1 MQSKINRMIYI
12 AVFAGLTAA
21 GSIMRIP
28 FPLVPLTLQT
38 FFVYLAG
45 NILRARDAAISQ
57 IIFLLTGLSG
67 IPVFSMGGGPGYIMK
82 PTFGYLLA
90 FPVAAWM
97 AGYVSGRSSKKN
109 GYLIGNLYAA
119 IIIFFIG
126 SVYFYIL
133 SNYFLDMSISV
144 KTVLISG
151 VVIFIPGEILKIIS
165 AAMLAK
171 KLNKVLGSQSL

>member
-1 MQSKINRMIYI
+1 
-12 AVFAGLTAA
+12 
-21 GSIMRIP
+21 
-28 FPLVPLTLQT
+28 
-38 FFVYLAG
+38 
-45 NILRARDAAISQ
+45 
-57 IIFLLTGLSG
+57 
-67 IPVFSMGGGPGYIMK
+67 MGGGPGYIMK

-97 AGYVSGRSSKKN
+97 AGYVSERSSKKN
-109 GYLIGNLYAA
+109 GYFIGNLYAA

-171 KLNKVLGSQSL
+171 KLNKVLGSQLL